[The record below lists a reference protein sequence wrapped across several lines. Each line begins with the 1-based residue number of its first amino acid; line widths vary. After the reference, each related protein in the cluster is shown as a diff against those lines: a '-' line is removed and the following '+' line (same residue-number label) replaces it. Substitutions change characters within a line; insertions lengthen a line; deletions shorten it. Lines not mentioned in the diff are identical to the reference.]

1 MIEQKLKTYFERY
14 KNLSPRAD
22 FVANSKKIIFSTT
35 QQLPAFSWRLR
46 VFESITASG
55 ALALA
60 SILLVVLF
68 GGFSYLNYQG
78 GSVATNTNSPE
89 AQALLKEASSLV
101 ASVQIKEIERFAESS
116 EQVVT
121 ALDTL
126 SKEAGSN

>member
-1 MIEQKLKTYFERY
+1 
-14 KNLSPRAD
+14 
-22 FVANSKKIIFSTT
+22 
-35 QQLPAFSWRLR
+35 LR
-46 VFESITASG
+46 IFESITASG